1 MQHPIPSVAGLPQPK
16 RTVRP
21 HRMMRAS
28 HADIS
33 LKDFKSNGCAVV
45 LVFVVSLMSATQAF
59 AQFGSADRL
68 SATKKQQTQVSFEL
82 LVVERVPPLAAQRWG
97 EIFRRAG
104 ASVRIRQALSNDR
117 AEISETKRG
126 SLRLVKATGL
136 LERDGSIIFENRRF
150 RQSQTAPL
158 ADWIRE
164 LKTYGAQGNDKGKPG
179 FGLTLAQ
186 FDRVFQSLASRVTR
200 DPAGLP
206 LPEALTAIGLPAS
219 LPLRMT
225 PAAQTQLK
233 RDVTRRPAP
242 EGLGGLS
249 RGAVIAILLNEA
261 GLGFRPGRTPEGS
274 LELRVN
280 PLAKATAAWPIGWP
294 LEKPP
299 ISKVPKFVEI
309 VPVEF
314 NDVALVDVI
323 HAISVQTEIPILTD
337 HRRAFEANIRLGD
350 LKVNQEYRKMTWS
363 GLLDRVT
370 FPKLMRELLQDEAG
384 TPFVFVTTRTVA
396 QMNERAKQVEQLLDQ
411 KAK

>member
-1 MQHPIPSVAGLPQPK
+1 MQHPI
-16 RTVRP
+16 
-21 HRMMRAS
+21 
-28 HADIS
+28 
-33 LKDFKSNGCAVV
+33 LKSIRCGVV
-45 LVFVVSLMSATQAF
+45 LMFVVWLMLATQAF
-59 AQFGSADRL
+59 AQFGSTGRVP
-68 SATKKQQTQVSFEL
+68 ATKRQQTQVSFEL

-104 ASVRIRQALSNDR
+104 ASVRIRQALSTDR

-126 SLRLVKATGL
+126 SLRIVKATGL
-136 LERDGSIIFENRRF
+136 LKRDGSIIFENRRF

-158 ADWIRE
+158 AEWIRE
-164 LKTYGAQGNDKGKPG
+164 LKTYGAQGSDEGKPG
-179 FGLTLAQ
+179 FGLSRAQ
-186 FDRVFQSLASRVTR
+186 FERVFQSLAARVTR

-206 LPEALTAIGLPAS
+206 LSEALATVGLPAS

-225 PAAQTQLK
+225 PAAQAQLK

-274 LELRVN
+274 IELRVD
-280 PLAKATAAWPIGWP
+280 PLAEATAAWPIGWP

-299 ISKVPKFVEI
+299 ISKMPKFVEI

-314 NDVALVDVI
+314 NDVALADVI
-323 HAISVQTEIPILTD
+323 HAISVQTKIPILTD
-337 HRRAFEANIRLGD
+337 HRRAFEASIRLSD
-350 LKVNQEYRKMTWS
+350 MKVNQEYRKMTWS

-396 QMNERAKQVEQLLDQ
+396 QLNERAKQVERLLDQ